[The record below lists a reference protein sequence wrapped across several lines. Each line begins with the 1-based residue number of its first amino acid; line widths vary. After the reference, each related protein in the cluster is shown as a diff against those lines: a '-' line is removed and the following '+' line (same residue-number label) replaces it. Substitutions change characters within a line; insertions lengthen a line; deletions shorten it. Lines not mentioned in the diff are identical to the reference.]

1 MQKKRKVKAKNK
13 RNAIKSF
20 NELKNGDYVVHNTHG
35 IGQFVG
41 IKELDVEGIVRDY
54 IKIKYRSGDYLYVP
68 TNQLDLLHK
77 YVGAEAKNV
86 KLNKLGGT
94 DWQKTCLLYT
104 SMHKFSSFVANTFFA
119 FPS

>member
-20 NELKNGDYVVHNTHG
+20 DELKNGDYVVHNTHG

-77 YVGAEAKNV
+77 YVGAEAK
-86 KLNKLGGT
+86 T
-94 DWQKTCLLYT
+94 
-104 SMHKFSSFVANTFFA
+104 
-119 FPS
+119 